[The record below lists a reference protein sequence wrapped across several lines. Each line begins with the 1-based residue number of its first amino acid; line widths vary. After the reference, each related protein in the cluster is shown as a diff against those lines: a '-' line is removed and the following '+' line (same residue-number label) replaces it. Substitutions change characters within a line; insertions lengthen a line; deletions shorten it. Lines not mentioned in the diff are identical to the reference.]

1 MQPPASAIFPPLL
14 EIVGLG
20 GRGGNPSNFAL
31 ETGGAPKTNRTSD
44 LPLRRG
50 LLYPLSYRGVL
61 PGAIIA
67 RGAGML
73 VSGTG
78 RRVLPASHTT
88 RVIAPRPGMT

>member
-1 MQPPASAIFPPLL
+1 
-14 EIVGLG
+14 
-20 GRGGNPSNFAL
+20 
-31 ETGGAPKTNRTSD
+31 
-44 LPLRRG
+44 
-50 LLYPLSYRGVL
+50 L